1 MTIRELLLDAAR
13 TFSESDTP
21 LLDAVILLA
30 HSLNVPKEKILAM
43 LPEEACDV
51 PPAFFEMADRR
62 RRGESI
68 AHIRG
73 FREFYGRT
81 FLVTDDVLSPRQ
93 DTEILVE
100 AVLETGDRFAM
111 IQNASPH
118 ASKPLKVLDLCTGAG
133 AVAITLAAERPA
145 WHVTASDIS
154 LKALEIAQQNAHRL
168 LSLPSAVE
176 FIASDLFS
184 GISGQFDI
192 IASNPPYVPRAQA
205 EQLIAEGWKDPL
217 LALDGGTDGMDFVRA
232 IIAQASEFLCKNGV
246 VLLEMDPSQVREAV
260 ALFKQAGFCEIR
272 IWKDLAGRE
281 RVAGGRYG

>member
-1 MTIRELLLDAAR
+1 MTVRELLLEAAH
-13 TFSESDTP
+13 TFSGSDSP
-21 LLDAVILLA
+21 FLDAVILLA
-30 HSLNVPKEKILAM
+30 HSLDVPKEKILAM
-43 LPEEACDV
+43 LPEEARDV
-51 PPAFFEMADRR
+51 PASFFEMATRR

-81 FLVTDDVLSPRQ
+81 FLVNDNVLSPRH

-100 AVLETGDRFAM
+100 AALEAGDM
-111 IQNASPH
+111 CASR
-118 ASKPLKVLDLCTGAG
+118 PLRVLDLCTGTG
-133 AVAITLAAERPA
+133 AVAVSIAAERPA

-154 LKALEIAQQNAHRL
+154 LKALEAAQQNARRL
-168 LSLPSAVE
+168 LALPSAVE
-176 FIASDLFS
+176 FVGSDLFS

-192 IASNPPYVPRAQA
+192 IVSNPPYVPRAQA
-205 EQLIAEGWKDPL
+205 EQLISDGWKDPL
-217 LALDGGTDGMDFVRA
+217 VALDGGIDGMDYVRA
-232 IIAQASEFLCKNGV
+232 IIADASEFLYKNGV
-246 VLLEMDPSQVREAV
+246 LLLEMDPSQVSEAV

>member
-1 MTIRELLLDAAR
+1 MTVRELLLEAAH
-13 TFSESDTP
+13 TFSGSDSP
-21 LLDAVILLA
+21 FLDAVILLA
-30 HSLNVPKEKILAM
+30 HSLDVPKEKILAM
-43 LPEEACDV
+43 LPEEARDV
-51 PPAFFEMADRR
+51 PASFFEMATRR

-81 FLVTDDVLSPRQ
+81 FLVNGNVLSPRH

-100 AVLETGDRFAM
+100 AALEAGDM
-111 IQNASPH
+111 CASR
-118 ASKPLKVLDLCTGAG
+118 PLRVLDLCTGTG
-133 AVAITLAAERPA
+133 AVAVSIAAERPA

-154 LKALEIAQQNAHRL
+154 LKALEAAQQNARRL
-168 LSLPSAVE
+168 LALPSAVE
-176 FIASDLFS
+176 FVGSDLFS

-192 IASNPPYVPRAQA
+192 IVSNPPYVPRAQA
-205 EQLIAEGWKDPL
+205 EQLISDGWKDPL
-217 LALDGGTDGMDFVRA
+217 VALDGGIDGMDYVRA
-232 IIAQASEFLCKNGV
+232 IIADASEFLYKNGV
-246 VLLEMDPSQVREAV
+246 LLLEMDPSQVSEAV